1 MLEAMSAIMRPQ
13 ENKPKVQ
20 GAKDGKMER
29 EKSIC
34 SKCWYSLCLVNA
46 SHPDAQYLA
55 PALLPESHSYTINE
69 L

>member
-1 MLEAMSAIMRPQ
+1 MLETMSAIMRPQ
-13 ENKPKVQ
+13 ENKSKVQ
-20 GAKDGKMER
+20 GAKDDKRER

-34 SKCWYSLCLVNA
+34 SECLYSFCLVNT
-46 SHPDAQYLA
+46 SHPEAQYLA